1 MYQIPSALTDAIAAG
16 NPQRIL
22 LEFVDYDPVV
32 QFSNEDIL
40 VSAGVHMV
48 SEFNSQKDLTIGLCP
63 SAEIQFSML
72 NNEQQLVN
80 FEFGKFV
87 AYIGVKTDSN
97 NTASVPKV
105 KTFSERG
112 NTNRYEFIPL
122 GTFIAHRPDI
132 VEKSIIEV
140 DANDQMTLFD
150 VDMPTG
156 LVQYPTTLST
166 LATAMCTHVGVQ
178 LKSNTFLNNDIAV
191 DSEPEQFENATMRQV
206 LGWIAEAACSIARFT
221 RDGQLEF
228 AWFTQTSKTY
238 DENNYTEFT
247 PSWYQTQAIDGL
259 HIRNAKSTVEYTYG
273 AGTNAYM
280 IQDNPFLRQPEPVDT
295 E

>member
-22 LEFVDYDPVV
+22 LEFVDYSPVV

-40 VSAGVHMV
+40 VSSGVHMV
-48 SEFNSQKDLTIGLCP
+48 SDFNSEKDLTIGLCP
-63 SAEIQFSML
+63 SAEIQFSLL
-72 NNEQQLVN
+72 NNEQQLVD
-80 FEFGKFV
+80 FEFGKFI
-87 AYIGVKTDSN
+87 AYIGVKTYSN

-105 KTFSERG
+105 KNFTEHG

-132 VEKSIIEV
+132 VAKSIIDV
-140 DANDQMTLFD
+140 DANDQMILFD
-150 VDMPTG
+150 ADMPTG
-156 LVQYPTTLST
+156 LVQYPTTLSA
-166 LATAMCTHVGVQ
+166 LAAAMCTHVGVQ
-178 LKSNTFLNNDIAV
+178 LKSSTFLNSDIVV
-191 DSEPEQFENATMRQV
+191 DSEPEQFESATMRQV

-221 RDGQLEF
+221 RDGELEF
-228 AWFTQTSKTY
+228 AWFTQVSKTY
-238 DENNYTEFT
+238 DERNYTEFT

-259 HIRNAKSTVEYTYG
+259 HIRNANSTAEYTYG

-280 IQDNPFLRQPEPVDT
+280 IQDNPLLRQPEPLDT